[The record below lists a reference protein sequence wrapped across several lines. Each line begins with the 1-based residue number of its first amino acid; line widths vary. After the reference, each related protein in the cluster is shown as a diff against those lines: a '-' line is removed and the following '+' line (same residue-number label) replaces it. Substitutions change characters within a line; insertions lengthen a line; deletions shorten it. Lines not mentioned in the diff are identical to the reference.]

1 MESPKPI
8 DSDRKR
14 DVEHRLLDALL
25 EEACT
30 DFTIADER
38 RIEQLMDSLHAKP
51 MSSDSTP
58 PVWRTYGPWTLAAS
72 VLIAIASFAFFSS
85 RESQAQTRVT
95 KCLQAPSKQRE
106 YRLEI
111 IRSPQSNQIS
121 TTLALFVD
129 QNRFVLQHPGFL
141 GVGATWIGGDRSR
154 RWILPPRGP
163 VAVGDEIFLGKWLTK
178 RNLESPYL
186 QLESVLV
193 QLKKGYTLSEIAPL
207 PDDELARYPHIEGK
221 RKGSNPA
228 LPQQIDLW
236 IDPDT
241 EYVYRLTLQW
251 NLESPNAHR
260 IWNLQYVGS
269 PELPENWFEYEGH
282 WNMPRRVF
290 TIRSLRALEEWV
302 PDGENEGVRP

>member
-1 MESPKPI
+1 MESPEPI
-8 DSDRKR
+8 DSQRR
-14 DVEHRLLDALL
+14 IDVEHRLLDALL
-25 EEACT
+25 EEAC
-30 DFTIADER
+30 ADLTMANDR
-38 RIEQLMDSLHAKP
+38 RVDQLMDSLHAIP
-51 MSSDSTP
+51 MPSERP
-58 PVWRTYGPWTLAAS
+58 QPMWRTYGPWTLAAS
-72 VLIAIASFAFFSS
+72 MLIAILSFAFLSS

-95 KCLQAPSKQRE
+95 KCLQAPRKQRE

-111 IRSPQSNQIS
+111 IRSPRSNQIS

-129 QNRFVLQHPGFL
+129 QNRFVLQHPGIL
-141 GVGATWIGGDRSR
+141 GVGASWIGGDRSR

-163 VAVGDEIFLGKWLTK
+163 VAVGDETFLGKWLTK

-186 QLESVLV
+186 QLESVLM
-193 QLKKGYTLSEIAPL
+193 QLKKGYHLSEIAPQS
-207 PDDELARYPHIEGK
+207 DDELARFPHIEGK
-221 RKGSNPA
+221 RMGSNPA

-241 EYVYRLTLQW
+241 EYVYRMVLQW

-269 PELPENWFEYEGH
+269 PELPENWFDYEGH

-302 PDGENEGVRP
+302 PEEEREGVQP